1 MWRNRRTPATL
12 FVALLCLIGEVQP
25 AAARV
30 RAASINL
37 CADQYLL
44 ALAPREDIVA
54 VTPPAADPARSGEA
68 ARAAGIPVDHG
79 TAEEIVRL
87 KPDLVLADG
96 FSDSATVALIRR
108 LGIPVL
114 VLPSPTS
121 FEGII
126 ANVRLAARALDR
138 QEDGEELI
146 RGVGASLQADARAEG
161 AKAPPIVAALEPGG
175 LIEGRGTL
183 IDQAIRLA
191 GGASLGASL
200 GISGYAEIPLES
212 LISSRT
218 DLLIEPMIRGRAP
231 SLSLAA
237 LDHPAIR
244 DRFRATPVLRIPGYL
259 LDCPAPRSAELV
271 PMIRRALHG
280 PAGESES

>member
-1 MWRNRRTPATL
+1 MHSYQLKRPVLLKIKSLTFHNSPNPSWRNPAKALKNRQFRKDRVWRNRRTPATL

-191 GGASLGASL
+191 GG
-200 GISGYAEIPLES
+200 PLW
-212 LISSRT
+212 
-218 DLLIEPMIRGRAP
+218 AHP
-231 SLSLAA
+231 SV
-237 LDHPAIR
+237 
-244 DRFRATPVLRIPGYL
+244 FRAM
-259 LDCPAPRSAELV
+259 PRYRSKV
-271 PMIRRALHG
+271 
-280 PAGESES
+280 